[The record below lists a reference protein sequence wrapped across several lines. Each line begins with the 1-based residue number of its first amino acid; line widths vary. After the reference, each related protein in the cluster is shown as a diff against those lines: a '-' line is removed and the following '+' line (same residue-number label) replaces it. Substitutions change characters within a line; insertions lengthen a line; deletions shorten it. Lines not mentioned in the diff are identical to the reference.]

1 VQAILDTCTVSELEK
16 PRRNPGLEAKC
27 REIGEANLFLSVIT
41 CGAIGSGVARMAE
54 GHGKNDLTVWAGDL
68 ERQFSDRRLGI
79 DLDTA
84 RVWGE
89 LGRGGLRRG
98 GCWRCRTG

>member
-1 VQAILDTCTVSELEK
+1 M
-16 PRRNPGLEAKC
+16 AK
-27 REIGEANLFLSVIT
+27 
-41 CGAIGSGVARMAE
+41 
-54 GHGKNDLTVWAGDL
+54 GHRKDDLTVGAGDL
-68 ERQFSDRRLGI
+68 QRQFSDRRLGI

>member
-1 VQAILDTCTVSELEK
+1 
-16 PRRNPGLEAKC
+16 
-27 REIGEANLFLSVIT
+27 
-41 CGAIGSGVARMAE
+41 MAE
-54 GHGKNDLTVWAGDL
+54 GHRKDDLTVWAGDL
-68 ERQFSDRRLGI
+68 QRQFSDRRLGI

>member
-1 VQAILDTCTVSELEK
+1 MQAILDTCTVSELEK
-16 PRRNPGLEAKC
+16 LRHNPGLEAKC
-27 REIGEANLFLSVIT
+27 REIGEANLFLSLIT
-41 CGAIGSGVARMAE
+41 FCAIVSGVARMAE
-54 GHGKNDLTVWAGDL
+54 GHRKDDLTVWAGDL
-68 ERQFSDRRLGI
+68 QRQFSDRRLGI

-98 GCWRCRTG
+98 GC